1 MLTLDGVS
9 KVYRTGTFGGG
20 QLQAVRDVS
29 FVVEPGQI
37 VSLIGESGSGK
48 STIGKMILGLER
60 LTAGTIT
67 FNGTNVGTMSRHE
80 RREYYREVQG
90 VFQDPFS
97 AFNPIFKADRVF
109 SVIRGEYFPHVPD
122 AEWRAKI
129 DDALGAVGLDPGT
142 VLGKYPHQLSG
153 GQLQRLLVA
162 RALLLDIDFLVADE
176 VTSMLDASTRIEV
189 LNMLADLTRDL
200 SILFITHDLNLGYY
214 ISDKT
219 LILYRGAIVEMGD
232 TRRIFGNPLH
242 PYTKMLMASVPR
254 LDETWQERDTIAVA
268 SIEADLAGTG
278 CVYYGRCPIGD
289 RALGC
294 HEQHPQLIEAE
305 PDHLV
310 ACYAVERGLSTSASP
325 HDRAP
330 VSTG

>member
-1 MLTLDGVS
+1 MLILDGVF
-9 KVYRTGTFGGG
+9 KVYRIGTFGGTE
-20 QLQAVRDVS
+20 LHAVRDVS
-29 FVVEPGQI
+29 LTVDPGQI

-48 STIGKMILGLER
+48 TTIGKMILGLER
-60 LTAGTIT
+60 PTGGSIT
-67 FNGTNVGTMSRHE
+67 FKGADVGSM
-80 RREYYREVQG
+80 RRSELKLYYRDVQG

-109 SVIRGEYFPHVPD
+109 ELIRREYFPDVPN

-129 DDALGAVGLDPGT
+129 DDAVESVGLNPAT

-176 VTSMLDASTRIEV
+176 ITSMLDASTRIDV

-219 LILYRGAIVEMGD
+219 VILYRGAVVEMGD
-232 TRRIFGNPLH
+232 TTRIFDNPLH

-254 LDETWQERDTIAVA
+254 LDHPWVERDEIAIQT
-268 SIEADLAGTG
+268 IEAEIAGRG
-278 CVYYGRCPIGD
+278 CVYYGRCPIGE

-294 HEQHPQLIEAE
+294 HEQHPALVEAE
-305 PDHLV
+305 PDHMV
-310 ACYAVERGLSTSASP
+310 ACYAVERDLGIGNPRGS
-325 HDRAP
+325 DRVP
-330 VSTG
+330 TG

>member
-1 MLTLDGVS
+1 
-9 KVYRTGTFGGG
+9 
-20 QLQAVRDVS
+20 LQAVRDVS
-29 FVVEPGQI
+29 FVIEPGQI

-60 LTAGTIT
+60 PTSGTISY
-67 FNGTNVGTMSRHE
+67 NGTNLGTL
-80 RREYYREVQG
+80 RRRDLKEYYRDVQG

-97 AFNPIFKADRVF
+97 AFNPVFKADRVF
-109 SVIRGEYFPHVPD
+109 SMIRQEYFPHTPD
-122 AEWRAKI
+122 TEWRAKV
-129 DDALGAVGLDPGT
+129 DQAMDAVGLTAGN

-176 VTSMLDASTRIEV
+176 ITSMLDASTRIDV

-232 TRRIFGNPLH
+232 TARIFSNPLH
-242 PYTKMLMASVPR
+242 PYTKMLMAAVPR
-254 LDETWQERDTIAVA
+254 MDETWHERDTVA
-268 SIEADLAGTG
+268 IETIETDLAGTG

-294 HEQHPQLIEAE
+294 HERHPQLIEAE

-310 ACYAVERGLSTSASP
+310 ACYAVERDLSTSGSP
-325 HDRAP
+325 NGAAP
-330 VSTG
+330 VPTG

>member
-1 MLTLDGVS
+1 
-9 KVYRTGTFGGG
+9 
-20 QLQAVRDVS
+20 
-29 FVVEPGQI
+29 
-37 VSLIGESGSGK
+37 
-48 STIGKMILGLER
+48 
-60 LTAGTIT
+60 
-67 FNGTNVGTMSRHE
+67 
-80 RREYYREVQG
+80 
-90 VFQDPFS
+90 
-97 AFNPIFKADRVF
+97 
-109 SVIRGEYFPHVPD
+109 
-122 AEWRAKI
+122 
-129 DDALGAVGLDPGT
+129 

-176 VTSMLDASTRIEV
+176 VTSMLDASTRIDV

-214 ISDKT
+214 ISDRT
-219 LILYRGAIVEMGD
+219 LILYRGAIVEVGD
-232 TRRIFGNPLH
+232 TRRVFDNPLH

-254 LDETWQERDTIAVA
+254 MDETWQERDTIAVKTNDA
-268 SIEADLAGTG
+268 ALAGTG

-325 HDRAP
+325 RDRAP